1 MAVWAAKA
9 QMQTL
14 ATGNR
19 AVSRS
24 RHNTRGFT
32 LIELIMSLFVIGLV
46 TGAVIWTLPTA
57 GTDVDKEAVRLAA
70 RLKSTSQES
79 ILSGEVLGVSI
90 ADDRYAFHR
99 FRRGQWARMNDGA
112 VFEDRTVTSGVGV
125 QLVSFGQT
133 FENVSRQVLRVSDT
147 VESQDQPNLIFHPVG
162 MNEPFQIMV
171 SDEVSS
177 VQVRGTA
184 SGDIQVVRGDVR

>member
-1 MAVWAAKA
+1 
-9 QMQTL
+9 MQIL
-14 ATGNR
+14 AIGNK

-24 RHNTRGFT
+24 RQNTKGFT
-32 LIELIMSLFVIGLV
+32 LIEFIMSLFVIWLI

-57 GTDVDKEAVRLAA
+57 RTDVDKEAVRLAA
-70 RLKSTSQES
+70 RLKSTSKES

-99 FRRGQWARMNDGA
+99 FRRGQWTRLKNGT
-112 VFEDRTVTSGVGV
+112 VFQDLTVASGVGI
-125 QLVSFGQT
+125 QLVSLGQT
-133 FENVSRQVLRVSDT
+133 FENVSRQVSSVSDA